1 MKPPRVVFL
10 AVDTQW
16 VDPSGSYASFSY
28 AVRKLEASLR
38 SAPDLQH
45 VETHVVDL
53 KTDDPEPFFE
63 AIRALKPTVVAASVY
78 IWSVRTF
85 LEVARRVK
93 QWDPSIR
100 VIFGGPAARASL
112 FNLAPYRPLI
122 RHVDAIALGEGE
134 EVIRAFL
141 RDDGSGLAAIPGLL
155 LPHPLGLRA
164 TAPAERP
171 ELDAYASP
179 YHLGT
184 APAHHTGFIE
194 TFRGC
199 PISCAFCQWGEQ
211 RSDRVY
217 SAEYLAAHLQGLAR
231 ARAQNVFF
239 TDAAFNLSARAFRN
253 LLEAERQVQVLSHFT
268 IHGHLYPTHVN
279 EMHLEFMSKVGK
291 AQVSIG
297 VQTFDPEVLRKLG
310 RPFDLQRFERVLR
323 DLRGRIPID
332 VELIYGLPG
341 DNPESFRKTFDKT
354 LELADTVRVF
364 FPMVLP
370 DALLERAEEYRIRF
384 DPETF
389 MIEECDGWSARDLTE
404 GWEQLARS
412 TEGLANRMV
421 SPTWFGFMTNSG
433 SERSRAHQGPPP
445 IPPERL
451 HPLISKL
458 QTRARGWS
466 VTSARQEPNR
476 LLLELASPAGSVTLE
491 VFPPHEETRF
501 FARHGRLAYSYRGA
515 INQSL
520 SSVLGRLIALIHPET
535 ERLVAETW
543 TS

>member
-1 MKPPRVVFL
+1 MTHPRVVFL

-28 AVRKLEASLR
+28 AVRKLEASVR
-38 SAPDLQH
+38 SAPDLAH

-53 KTDDPEPFFE
+53 KSDDPESFFA
-63 AIRALKPTVVAASVY
+63 AIQALRPTVVAASVY

-85 LEVARRVK
+85 LEVARLVK

-100 VIFGGPAARASL
+100 VVFGGPAARASL
-112 FNLAPYRPLI
+112 FSLGPYRPLT
-122 RHVDAIALGEGE
+122 RYVDAIATGEGE
-134 EVIRAFL
+134 EVIRAIL
-141 RDDGSGLAAIPGLL
+141 RDVDGSGLPQIPGLL

-179 YHLGT
+179 YQLGT
-184 APAHHTGFIE
+184 APVAHTGFIE

-217 SAEYLAAHLQGLAR
+217 SAEYLASHLRGLVAS
-231 ARAQNVFF
+231 RAQNVFF

-253 LLEAERQVQVLSHFT
+253 LLLAEREVGALSHFT

-279 EMHLEFMSKVGK
+279 EMHLDFMAKVGK

-310 RPFDLQRFERVLR
+310 RPFDLDRFERVLR
-323 DLRGRIPID
+323 DLRGRIAID

-341 DNPESFRKTFDKT
+341 DNPDSFRRTFDKT

-370 DALLERAEEYRIRF
+370 DALLERADDYKIKF
-384 DPETF
+384 DPVTF
-389 MIEECDGWSARDLTE
+389 MIEECDGWTARELTE
-404 GWEQLARS
+404 GWERLARS

-421 SPTWFGFMTNSG
+421 APTWFGFQTRSG
-433 SERSRAHQGPPP
+433 SERAAVSHQGPPP
-445 IPPERL
+445 VAPERMQ
-451 HPLISKL
+451 PLVDTL
-458 QTRARGWS
+458 RAGVRGWS
-466 VTSARQEPNR
+466 VTNVRQEPNR
-476 LLLELASPAGSVTLE
+476 LLLELGSPAGAIVLE
-491 VFPPHEETRF
+491 VFTAKGEARF
-501 FARHGRLAYSYRGA
+501 FARHGALAYAYRGKIDQTSA
-515 INQSL
+515 SM
-520 SSVLGRLIALIHPET
+520 LGRVIEVLHPET
-535 ERLVAETW
+535 ERLLAGA
-543 TS
+543 

>member
-1 MKPPRVVFL
+1 MMPPRVVFL

-45 VETHVVDL
+45 VETHIIDL
-53 KTDDPEPFFE
+53 KSDDPEPFFE
-63 AIRALKPTVVAASVY
+63 AIQALRPTVVAASVY
-78 IWSVRTF
+78 VWSVKTF

-112 FNLAPYRPLI
+112 FNLAPYRPLV
-122 RHVDAIALGEGE
+122 RFVDVIAVGEGE
-134 EVIRAFL
+134 EVIRAFV
-141 RDDGSGLAAIPGLL
+141 RDPSGQATEAIPGLL
-155 LPHPLGLRA
+155 IPHPLGFRA

-171 ELDAYASP
+171 VLDSYASP
-179 YHLGT
+179 YQMGT
-184 APAHHTGFIE
+184 APLDHTGFME

-217 SAEYLAAHLQGLAR
+217 SAEYLASHLRGLVASK
-231 ARAQNVFF
+231 AQNVFF
-239 TDAAFNLSARAFRN
+239 TDAAFNLSTRAFRN
-253 LLEAERQVQVLSHFT
+253 LMEAERQVKALAHFA

-279 EMHLEFMSKVGK
+279 EMHLEFLDRVGK

-310 RPFDLQRFERVLR
+310 RPFDLDRFERVLR
-323 DLRGRIPID
+323 ELRGRIAID

-341 DNPESFRKTFDKT
+341 DNPDSFRRTFEKV
-354 LELADTVRVF
+354 LELADSARVF

-370 DALLERAEEYRIRF
+370 DALLERVEEYKIRF

-389 MIEECDGWSARDLTE
+389 LIEECEGWSRQELRE

-412 TEGLANRMV
+412 TEGLPNRIV
-421 SPTWFGFMTNSG
+421 CPTWFGFMTRSG
-433 SERSRAHQGPPP
+433 LERSAKMGA
-445 IPPERL
+445 PPEITAERAFPLAERL
-451 HPLISKL
+451 R
-458 QTRARGWS
+458 TRARGW
-466 VTSARQEPNR
+466 TLASARQEPNR
-476 LLLELASPAGSVTLE
+476 LLLELGSPAGKVTLE
-491 VFPPHEETRF
+491 ISPPREDARCF
-501 FARHGRLAYSYRGA
+501 VRHGRLAYSYRGSIDRA
-515 INQSL
+515 VAA
-520 SSVLGRLIALIHPET
+520 VLGRVIEIIHPET
-535 ERLVAETW
+535 ERLMAGG
-543 TS
+543 